1 MSYRYYQGAPGR
13 RYCYAP
19 DPTFTCPY
27 GQLKYTTENEEW
39 SAPEPFMQAAALLD
53 VFPDSLVRLVVRGHR
68 NNRRARIDGKLTDRC
83 DNCGH
88 RMERLGFRC
97 WVEQDKPPGQFG
109 TSDEIT
115 SRLGGTPT
123 EIVKTV
129 YLDTKKEA
137 RSWALEE
144 SRISK
149 ATAAE

>member
-1 MSYRYYQGAPGR
+1 MSYRYYNGAPGR
-13 RYCYAP
+13 RYCYAA
-19 DPTFTCPY
+19 DPTFVCPY
-27 GQLKYTTENEEW
+27 GQLKVSTDEQWEV
-39 SAPEPFMQAAALLD
+39 PEAFAQAAALLD
-53 VFPDSLVRLVVRGHR
+53 VFPDNLVRLVVRGHR

-88 RMERLGFRC
+88 RMDRLGFRC
-97 WVEQDKPPGQFG
+97 WIEQDRPPEHWG
-109 TSDEIT
+109 TSDQIT
-115 SRLGGTPT
+115 RSLGGTPS

-149 ATAAE
+149 AAAAE